1 MKQKLD
7 ANLIKKYH
15 QDIVFN
21 YAEYPTKDHW
31 SVNFNSIDYQKA
43 ITEWFPKNQNKKIF
57 FYVHIPFELAV
68 WAQGKF
74 DNTFGF
80 WIFWCVFLCSPKPP
94 SMLAWKGV

>member
-43 ITEWFPKNQNKKIF
+43 ITEWFPKNQNKKISILTTLLSSDGAS
-57 FYVHIPFELAV
+57 VESLAT
-68 WAQGKF
+68 QIF
-74 DNTFGF
+74 TFN
-80 WIFWCVFLCSPKPP
+80 CSCNSFTVVPCEPIIRP
-94 SMLAWKGV
+94 T